1 VSTKHTREASE
12 APKPGRPEVLNEDLA
27 RKIARFIELF
37 PDMEVDVTWAN
48 AVAQI
53 KQKFGVQLGRR
64 VLSQKEWH
72 GRKLIGEAFETAKK
86 VQGQLRAGGKR
97 LPHSTTSRQ
106 NLQIRVQTLTTQL
119 KEAKDKIEELRVMQY
134 DHLDVLRITRFDLRK
149 EVDKLERS

>member
-1 VSTKHTREASE
+1 MATKRKLQPAE
-12 APKPGRPEVLNEDLA
+12 APKPGRPEVLSEELA
-27 RKIARFIELF
+27 RKIAKFIELF

-72 GRKLIGEAFETAKK
+72 GRKLIGEAFDTAKK
-86 VQGQLRAGGKR
+86 VQGQLRAAGNR

-106 NLQIRVQTLTTQL
+106 NLQIRVQTLTAQL
-119 KEAKDKIEELRVMQY
+119 SEAKDKIEELRVMQY

-149 EVDKLERS
+149 EVEKLERP